1 METISEEDEIEGKG
15 KGFAAFILLLKFICP
30 ERPFRLRGAFRPT
43 RYLIYST
50 RNRR

>member
-15 KGFAAFILLLKFICP
+15 EGFAAFDCRRKFICP
-30 ERPFRLRGAFRPT
+30 ERHSGPRENLLT